1 MLGSGLG
8 RVLRTSPGIGQ
19 LPFFARAPGGVRVCR
34 RPTVSLATFLDQLF
48 AGLSLG
54 FVLFFSAAGLN
65 LVWGVLGVM
74 NFAAGAV
81 YMLGAYLA
89 TSVIARTG
97 ASTLGWTL
105 ALALVPLLVGLA
117 GAVVEAVLLR
127 ATYRSRDENRQF
139 MLTLALSYL
148 IAGAV
153 VLRYGTGLRTVSLP
167 GWLNGSWGVLGAT
180 LPRYTAVVILLGALV
195 TVLIWVLLYG
205 TRIGLLTRAAVSDR
219 MMLSALGVNV
229 NRLYTAVFAFGI
241 ALGALGG
248 VVDAPNGAVTTN
260 LETAALV
267 PAFIVVVTG
276 GLGNMT
282 GALLAAVGIGVIES
296 FVTLESPTLAPL
308 TPYAVMTLVLLAR
321 ALAGRRLLPVRRLA
335 IR

>member
-1 MLGSGLG
+1 
-8 RVLRTSPGIGQ
+8 
-19 LPFFARAPGGVRVCR
+19 
-34 RPTVSLATFLDQLF
+34 VSLATFLDQLF
-48 AGLSLG
+48 AGLGLG

-89 TSVIARTG
+89 TTVIARVG
-97 ASTLGWTL
+97 ASTLGWLL
-105 ALALVPLLVGLA
+105 ALALVPVLAALA
-117 GAVVEAVLLR
+117 GAAAEVLLLR
-127 ATYRSRDENRQF
+127 RTYREHDENQQF

-148 IAGAV
+148 IAGGV
-153 VLRYGTGLRTVSLP
+153 VLLYGTGLRTVALPASLS
-167 GWLNGSWGVLGAT
+167 GSWSVLGAT
-180 LPRYTAVVILLGALV
+180 LPKYTAVVIVLGVLV
-195 TVLIWVLLYG
+195 AAAIWVLQYG
-205 TRIGLLTRAAVSDR
+205 TRVGLLTRAAVDDR
-219 MMLSALGVNV
+219 AMLSILGVNV

-241 ALGALGG
+241 GLGALGG

-282 GALLAAVGIGVIES
+282 GALIAAVSIGVIES

-308 TPYAVMTLVLLAR
+308 TPYVVMTLVLLAR
-321 ALAGRRLLPVRRLA
+321 ALTGRRLLPTRPA
-335 IR
+335 AEG

>member
-1 MLGSGLG
+1 M
-8 RVLRTSPGIGQ
+8 
-19 LPFFARAPGGVRVCR
+19 
-34 RPTVSLATFLDQLF
+34 SLATFLDQLF
-48 AGLSLG
+48 AGLGLG

-89 TSVIARTG
+89 TSVIARVG
-97 ASTLGWTL
+97 ASTLGWLL
-105 ALALVPLLVGLA
+105 ALALVPLLMAALGALA
-117 GAVVEAVLLR
+117 EMALLR
-127 ATYRSRDENRQF
+127 RTYRARDENQQF

-153 VLRYGTGLRTVSLP
+153 VLVYGPGLRSVSLP
-167 GWLNGSWGVLGAT
+167 SWLAGSWRLAGAT
-180 LPRYTAVVILLGALV
+180 LPIYTAVVIALGVAV
-195 TVLIWVLLYG
+195 AAAIWGLLYR
-205 TRIGLLTRAAVSDR
+205 TRVGLLTRAAVDDR
-219 MMLSALGVNV
+219 TMLAVLGVDV
-229 NRLYTAVFAFGI
+229 GRLYTAVFAFGI

-248 VVDAPNGAVTTN
+248 VVDSANGAVTTK

-282 GALLAAVGIGVIES
+282 GALLAAIGIGVAQS
-296 FVTLESPTLAPL
+296 FVTLQTPTYAPL
-308 TPYAVMTLVLLAR
+308 TPYAAMTAVLLAR
-321 ALAGRRLLPVRRLA
+321 AVGGRTLLPDRAAVAR
-335 IR
+335 

>member
-1 MLGSGLG
+1 
-8 RVLRTSPGIGQ
+8 
-19 LPFFARAPGGVRVCR
+19 
-34 RPTVSLATFLDQLF
+34 VSFATFLDQLF
-48 AGLSLG
+48 AGLGLG

-81 YMLGAYLA
+81 YMLGAYMA
-89 TSVIARTG
+89 TTVIARTG
-97 ASTLGWTL
+97 ASALGWLL
-105 ALALVPLLVGLA
+105 ALAIVPLLAAFG
-117 GAVVEAVLLR
+117 GAVAEVLLLR
-127 ATYRSRDENRQF
+127 RTYRERDENQQF

-148 IAGAV
+148 LAGGV
-153 VLRYGTGLRTVSLP
+153 VLVYGPGFRTVALP
-167 GWLNGSWGVLGAT
+167 PSLNGSWNVLGAT
-180 LPRYTAVVILLGALV
+180 LPKYTAVVIVLGVLV
-195 TVLIWVLLYG
+195 AAVIWGLMYW
-205 TRIGLLTRAAVSDR
+205 TRIGLLTRAAVDDR
-219 MMLSALGVNV
+219 VMLSVLGVDV

-248 VVDAPNGAVTTN
+248 VIDAPNGAVTTN

-282 GALLAAVGIGVIES
+282 GALIAAVSIGVIES
-296 FVTLESPTLAPL
+296 FLTLQSPTYAQL

-321 ALAGRRLLPVRRLA
+321 AVTGRGLISTRTPAAR
-335 IR
+335 

>member
-1 MLGSGLG
+1 MS
-8 RVLRTSPGIGQ
+8 
-19 LPFFARAPGGVRVCR
+19 F
-34 RPTVSLATFLDQLF
+34 ATFLDQLF
-48 AGLSLG
+48 AGLGLG
-54 FVLFFSAAGLN
+54 FILFFSAAGLN

-89 TSVIARTG
+89 TTAIGHVG
-97 ASTLGWTL
+97 ASTLGWVL
-105 ALALVPLLVGLA
+105 ALALVPLLAALG
-117 GAVVEAVLLR
+117 GAAVEVVLLR
-127 ATYRSRDENRQF
+127 RTYREHDENQQF

-148 IAGAV
+148 LAGGI
-153 VLRYGTGLRTVSLP
+153 VLVYGTGFRTVALPASLS
-167 GWLNGSWGVLGAT
+167 GSWEVLGAT
-180 LPRYTAVVILLGALV
+180 LPKYTAVVIVLGVLV
-195 TVLIWVLLYG
+195 AAAIWGLMYG
-205 TRIGLLTRAAVSDR
+205 TRVGLLTRAAVDDR
-219 MMLSALGVNV
+219 TMLSVLGVNV

-241 ALGALGG
+241 GLGALGG

-282 GALLAAVGIGVIES
+282 GALIAAVVIGVIES
-296 FVTLESPTLAPL
+296 FVTLQSPTLAPL

-321 ALAGRRLLPVRRLA
+321 AASGRRLLAARAAVGR
-335 IR
+335 

>member
-1 MLGSGLG
+1 MS
-8 RVLRTSPGIGQ
+8 
-19 LPFFARAPGGVRVCR
+19 F
-34 RPTVSLATFLDQLF
+34 ATFLDQLF
-48 AGLSLG
+48 AGLGLG

-81 YMLGAYLA
+81 YMLGAYMA
-89 TSVIARTG
+89 TTVIARTG
-97 ASTLGWTL
+97 ASALGWLL
-105 ALALVPLLVGLA
+105 ALAIVPLLAALGGALA
-117 GAVVEAVLLR
+117 EVLLLR
-127 ATYRSRDENRQF
+127 RTYRDRDENQQF

-148 IAGAV
+148 LGGGI
-153 VLRYGTGLRTVSLP
+153 VLLYGSGFRTVALP
-167 GWLNGSWGVLGAT
+167 ASLNGSWNVLGAT
-180 LPRYTAVVILLGALV
+180 LPKYTAVVIVLGVLV
-195 TVLIWVLLYG
+195 AAVIWGLMYW
-205 TRIGLLTRAAVSDR
+205 TRIGLLTRAAVDDR
-219 MMLSALGVNV
+219 VMLSVLGVNV

-248 VVDAPNGAVTTN
+248 VIDAPNGAVTTN

-282 GALLAAVGIGVIES
+282 GALIAAVSIGVIES
-296 FVTLESPTLAPL
+296 FLTLQSPTYAQL

-321 ALAGRRLLPVRRLA
+321 ALTGRGLISTRAPVVR
-335 IR
+335 

>member
-1 MLGSGLG
+1 
-8 RVLRTSPGIGQ
+8 
-19 LPFFARAPGGVRVCR
+19 
-34 RPTVSLATFLDQLF
+34 VSLATFLDQLF
-48 AGLSLG
+48 AGLGLG

-89 TSVIARTG
+89 TSVIGRLG
-97 ASTLGWTL
+97 ASTLGWLL
-105 ALALVPLLVGLA
+105 ALTLVPLLTAAL
-117 GAVVEAVLLR
+117 GAVAEVVLLR
-127 ATYRSRDENRQF
+127 RTYREHDENQQF

-153 VLRYGTGLRTVSLP
+153 VLVYGPGFRSVSLP
-167 GWLNGSWGVLGAT
+167 AWLAGSWQLAGAT
-180 LPRYTAVVILLGALV
+180 LPVYTAVVIALGAAV
-195 TVLIWVLLYG
+195 AVAIWGLLYR
-205 TRIGLLTRAAVSDR
+205 TRVGLLTRAAVDDR
-219 MMLSALGVNV
+219 TMLAVLGVDV

-241 ALGALGG
+241 GLGALGG

-276 GLGNMT
+276 GLGNMA
-282 GALLAAVGIGVIES
+282 GALLAAIGIGVAQS
-296 FVTLESPTLAPL
+296 FVTLQTPTYAPL

-321 ALAGRRLLPVRRLA
+321 AASGRRLLADRAAVAR
-335 IR
+335 